1 MENKHLGTGFDEFL
15 EQEGLRADTEAVA
28 IKRVI
33 AYQIEQEMERVKISK
48 SEMAAKMH
56 TSRPALSRLLDPNNP
71 INDPTAPP
79 KDRPN
84 VAVTGTTV
92 LRSASR
98 SGRGGKV
105 ELTGDDLLL
114 G

>member
-56 TSRPALSRLLDPNNP
+56 TREAV
-71 INDPTAPP
+71 
-79 KDRPN
+79 
-84 VAVTGTTV
+84 VAKKIEEVIKGN
-92 LRSASR
+92 
-98 SGRGGKV
+98 GN
-105 ELTGDDLLL
+105 
-114 G
+114 

>member
-33 AYQIEQEMERVKISK
+33 AYQIEQEMERAKISK

-71 INDPTAPP
+71 S
-79 KDRPN
+79 
-84 VAVTGTTV
+84 VTLQTLERAAMALGKN
-92 LRSASR
+92 LRI
-98 SGRGGKV
+98 
-105 ELTGDDLLL
+105 ELT
-114 G
+114 

>member
-71 INDPTAPP
+71 S
-79 KDRPN
+79 
-84 VAVTGTTV
+84 VTLQTLERAAMALGKN
-92 LRSASR
+92 LRI
-98 SGRGGKV
+98 
-105 ELTGDDLLL
+105 ELT
-114 G
+114 